1 MSEYMNDDEHKEFMF
16 KYAVMGL
23 LSDNHPA
30 ELERLTRVDDKKCK
44 QAVHEIYLKDFG
56 LNTVDDWYVEHV
68 GDYCVLFAKT
78 VSCEW
83 IDEDGEYRAFDRESE
98 ALEYLFKYLEKYNAE
113 NPVEMHYDRI
123 S

>member
-1 MSEYMNDDEHKEFMF
+1 MMDDDQHKEFMF

-23 LSDNHPA
+23 LSDNHPS
-30 ELERLTRVDDKKCK
+30 ELERLTRTSDKKCK
-44 QAVHEIYLKDFG
+44 QVCHEIYLKDYA
-56 LNTVDDWYVEHV
+56 LNEMDDWYVEHV
-68 GDYCVLFAKT
+68 GDYCVLFAKR

>member
-1 MSEYMNDDEHKEFMF
+1 MIPEWLDDDQHKEFMF

-30 ELERLTRVDDKKCK
+30 ELARLTRDSDERCKKIC
-44 QAVHEIYLKDFG
+44 HEIYLKDWA
-56 LNTVDDWYVEHV
+56 LNEMKDWYVEHI
-68 GDYCVLFAKT
+68 DDDQYVLFAKT

-83 IDEDGEYRAFDRESE
+83 IDEDGEYRVFERESE

-113 NPVEMHYDRI
+113 NPC
-123 S
+123 